1 MDEAKRK
8 RLEAEGWK
16 VGTVQEFL
24 GLTDEE
30 MEEIEERIAK
40 VSSGR
45 PEEDLTEQQDPGD

>member
-8 RLEAEGWK
+8 RLEAAGWK

-40 VSSGR
+40 VSSGI